1 MLNVVVENKYGD
13 KLNLSSN
20 KDYQLLQVTGL
31 TPPNALI
38 NTSKIATKDG
48 SQFNSSTLDNRNIV
62 LTIAPRGNVESSR
75 INLYKYIKSKQY
87 IKLYLTNGTRKVW
100 IEGHVESINGDLYE
114 NPQKLQVSI
123 ICPDPYFKAENE
135 ELVSFS
141 VVTEM
146 FTFPFSIS
154 SAGTEVSKTTIYSE
168 QTIHNDSDDEVGI
181 IVEIFANS
189 EVSNPAIHNLT
200 TDESF
205 TIEYDME
212 TGDKITLNT
221 KRGEKSLTLNKNG
234 IESNIINHMTRDSKW
249 FTLATGD
256 NIFSCTSSSGVEA
269 LKVVI
274 KVQPIYEGV

>member
-13 KLNLSSN
+13 KLNLSSD

-87 IKLYLTNGTRKVW
+87 IKLYLTNGSRKVW
-100 IEGHVESINGDLYE
+100 IEGRVESIDGDLYE

-135 ELVSFS
+135 EIVSFS

-146 FTFPFSIS
+146 FTFPFSITS
-154 SAGTEVSKTTIYSE
+154 SGVEVSKTTIYSE
-168 QTIHNDSDDEVGI
+168 QTVYNDSDDEVGVV
-181 IVEIFANS
+181 VEIFANS

-221 KRGEKSLTLNKNG
+221 KRGEKSVTLTKNG

-256 NIFSCTSSSGVEA
+256 NIFACTSSSGVEN